1 MRDEGNVVI
10 GFLGK
15 CDFDLGI
22 AVVNVTTFLDV
33 QVVLLNHHMVFL
45 PYSKVVAVGR
55 GISGKLMAT
64 SGMLTPDASGSEDSE
79 DLMLSTCKISEVNL
93 HCDMS
98 PHFNVFI
105 FSSMQQVYLGCNK
118 LIFFYV
124 TLAEHLFFSECTRV
138 TCNCFNFP
146 C

>member
-45 PYSKVVAVGR
+45 PYSSCWPWHIWQINGHKW
-55 GISGKLMAT
+55 
-64 SGMLTPDASGSEDSE
+64 DAD
-79 DLMLSTCKISEVNL
+79 
-93 HCDMS
+93 
-98 PHFNVFI
+98 P
-105 FSSMQQVYLGCNK
+105 
-118 LIFFYV
+118 
-124 TLAEHLFFSECTRV
+124 
-138 TCNCFNFP
+138 
-146 C
+146 

>member
-22 AVVNVTTFLDV
+22 AVVNITTFLDV
-33 QVVLLNHHMVFL
+33 QVVLLNHLMVFL

-64 SGMLTPDASGSEDSE
+64 SGMLTLMQA
-79 DLMLSTCKISEVNL
+79 DLKIVKILCYPLVKSL
-93 HCDMS
+93 
-98 PHFNVFI
+98 
-105 FSSMQQVYLGCNK
+105 
-118 LIFFYV
+118 
-124 TLAEHLFFSECTRV
+124 R
-138 TCNCFNFP
+138 
-146 C
+146 